1 MENPIKMDDLG
12 APLFQETTI
21 YLAGKPNQQKHCLT
35 GVVEGQCLREN
46 HGLKAK
52 HGFISQLQED
62 VYFNLHFTKHVN
74 T

>member
-52 HGFISQLQED
+52 QED